1 LIASA
6 NSVGYPGSEFDIRAA
21 MADVVGQAKSD
32 YFFDKVCSPD
42 PLSTYMNTNA
52 PLKFLEYFFQDA
64 DAAFFKSC
72 GLNCIRIAFNYRHFE
87 GAFGVFFPSQLDLIG
102 EPMSR

>member
-1 LIASA
+1 
-6 NSVGYPGSEFDIRAA
+6 
-21 MADVVGQAKSD
+21 MAEVVGQAKSD

-87 GAFGVFFPSQLDLIG
+87 GAFDVFFPPQLDLIS
-102 EPMSR
+102 EAMSR